1 MEVRRRSDDVGRV
14 EDSPSVD
21 TPRGRNP
28 RDDEQEQADS
38 DAEVQG
44 DVPGLVGPSTEAGL
58 LALFSDEPDSGDVEG
73 GKDLR
78 GVRLEIDCTETRSH

>member
-1 MEVRRRSDDVGRV
+1 M

-28 RDDEQEQADS
+28 RDDQQEQADS
-38 DAEVQG
+38 DAEIQG
-44 DVPGLVGPSTEAGL
+44 DVPSLVGPSTEAGL
-58 LALFSDEPDSGDVEG
+58 FALLSDEPDSGDVES

-78 GVRLEIDCTETRSH
+78 GVRLEIDFTETRCQETGRS